1 MMVFFLGVWDGMM
14 MMMNMFFFDY
24 TLLMFF
30 SVSHFGIGGLLIF
43 GDILSQ
49 ETFIQFWVFSG
60 YG

>member
-1 MMVFFLGVWDGMM
+1 MGWDDDDDDEYV
-14 MMMNMFFFDY
+14 FFDY